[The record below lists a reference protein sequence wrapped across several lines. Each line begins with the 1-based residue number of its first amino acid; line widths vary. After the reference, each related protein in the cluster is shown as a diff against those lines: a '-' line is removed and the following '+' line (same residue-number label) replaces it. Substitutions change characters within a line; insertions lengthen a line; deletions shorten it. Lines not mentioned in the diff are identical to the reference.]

1 MAQVQLR
8 TDTETSCGMTLSVI
22 DELMIDAVHHGKC
35 ALKYMGKL
43 LYTRTI

>member
-8 TDTETSCGMTLSVI
+8 TDTQASCGMTLSVI
-22 DELMIDAVHHGKC
+22 DDLIVDAVHHGKC

-43 LYTRTI
+43 LYTHTI